1 MKKEL
6 VAYYDPKSTVSEMF
20 RTLRTNIQFI
30 NTTKRN
36 LKTILVT
43 STMPGE
49 GKSWTAANL
58 ATTFAQADKK
68 VVIVDADMR
77 KGRQYSIFDGKP
89 RPGLSNFLSGID
101 PDKNSLPELVQA
113 TDIEN
118 LFLISTGDVPPNPA
132 ELLISD
138 RMNELIEKLQEVA
151 DIIIFDAP
159 PGLVVTDAAILSR
172 YVDSTII
179 VTAANE
185 TKIDALEKTKKA
197 IENVGGKVSGVV
209 INKIPMNSK
218 KYEYY
223 SSYYGSTNLGK
234 KQKGKNK
241 HHSNAAVLSSREA
254 ARPENLPKRS
264 EQKEF
269 DDIYAFKQREDD
281 INEIIKGTN
290 SVDKAQDVLSQINQI
305 NSYLSEEKKKLKGD
319 I

>member
-6 VAYYDPKSTVSEMF
+6 VAFFDPKSTVSEMF
-20 RTLRTNIQFI
+20 RTLRTNIQFM
-30 NTTKRN
+30 NTKKA

-58 ATTFAQADKK
+58 AVTFAQAGKK

-101 PDKNSLPELVQA
+101 PDQNVLPILVQA
-113 TDIEN
+113 TEIEN

-138 RMNELIEKLQEVA
+138 RMNELISQLEEVA

-172 YVDSTII
+172 YVDSTVI
-179 VTAANE
+179 VSAANQ
-185 TKIDALEKTKKA
+185 TKIEAVEKVKKA

-209 INKIPMNSK
+209 INKVPMNSR
-218 KYEYY
+218 KYSYY
-223 SSYYGSTNLGK
+223 SNYYGSTALK
-234 KQKGKNK
+234 KSKNK
-241 HHSNAAVLSSREA
+241 HQAAISPREA
-254 ARPENLPKRS
+254 AKPENQPERKI
-264 EQKEF
+264 EKGF
-269 DDIYAFKQREDD
+269 DDLYAFKQREDD
-281 INEIIKGTN
+281 IKEITRDTI
-290 SVDKAQDVLSQINQI
+290 SVDKAQDVLNQI
-305 NSYLSEEKKKLKGD
+305 NTYLSEEKKKLKGD
-319 I
+319 L

>member
-6 VAYYDPKSTVSEMF
+6 VAFFDPKSTVSEMF
-20 RTLRTNIQFI
+20 RTLRTNIQFM
-30 NTTKRN
+30 NTKKA
-36 LKTILVT
+36 LKTILIT

-58 ATTFAQADKK
+58 AVTFAQAGKK

-101 PDKNSLPELVQA
+101 PDQNVLPILVQA
-113 TDIEN
+113 TEIEN

-138 RMNELIEKLQEVA
+138 RMNELIAQLEEVA

-172 YVDSTII
+172 YVDSTVI
-179 VTAANE
+179 VSAANQ
-185 TKIDALEKTKKA
+185 TKIEAVEKVKKA

-209 INKIPMNSK
+209 INKVPMNSR
-218 KYEYY
+218 KYSYY
-223 SSYYGSTNLGK
+223 SNYYGSTALK
-234 KQKGKNK
+234 KSKNK
-241 HHSNAAVLSSREA
+241 HQAAISPRDA
-254 ARPENLPKRS
+254 AKPENQPERKI
-264 EQKEF
+264 EKGF
-269 DDIYAFKQREDD
+269 DDLYAFKQRESD
-281 INEIIKGTN
+281 IKEITKDTI
-290 SVDKAQDVLSQINQI
+290 SVDKAQDVLNQI
-305 NSYLSEEKKKLKGD
+305 NTYLSEEKKKLKGD
-319 I
+319 L

>member
-6 VAYYDPKSTVSEMF
+6 VAFFDPKSTVSEMF
-20 RTLRTNIQFI
+20 RTLRTNIQFM
-30 NTTKRN
+30 NTKKA
-36 LKTILVT
+36 LKTILIT

-58 ATTFAQADKK
+58 AVTFAQAGKK

-101 PDKNSLPELVQA
+101 PDQNVLPILVQA
-113 TDIEN
+113 TEIEN

-138 RMNELIEKLQEVA
+138 RMNELIAQLEEVA

-172 YVDSTII
+172 YVDSTVI
-179 VTAANE
+179 VSAANQ
-185 TKIDALEKTKKA
+185 TKIEAVEKVKKA

-209 INKIPMNSK
+209 INKVPMNSR
-218 KYEYY
+218 KYSYY
-223 SSYYGSTNLGK
+223 SNYYGSTTALK
-234 KQKGKNK
+234 KSKNK
-241 HHSNAAVLSSREA
+241 HQAAISPRDA
-254 ARPENLPKRS
+254 AKPENQPERKI
-264 EQKEF
+264 EKGF
-269 DDIYAFKQREDD
+269 DDLYAFKQREND
-281 INEIIKGTN
+281 IKEITKDTI
-290 SVDKAQDVLSQINQI
+290 SVDKAQDVLNQI
-305 NSYLSEEKKKLKGD
+305 NNYLSEEKKKLKGD
-319 I
+319 L

>member
-6 VAYYDPKSTVSEMF
+6 VAFFDPKSTVSEMF
-20 RTLRTNIQFI
+20 RTLRTNIQFM
-30 NTTKRN
+30 NTKKA

-58 ATTFAQADKK
+58 AVTFAQAGKK

-101 PDKNSLPELVQA
+101 PDQNVLPILVQA
-113 TDIEN
+113 TEIEN

-132 ELLISD
+132 ELLISE
-138 RMNELIEKLQEVA
+138 RMNELISQLEEVA

-172 YVDSTII
+172 YVDSTVI
-179 VTAANE
+179 VSAANQ
-185 TKIDALEKTKKA
+185 TKIEAVEKVKKA

-209 INKIPMNSK
+209 INKVPMNSR
-218 KYEYY
+218 KYSYY
-223 SSYYGSTNLGK
+223 SNYYGSTALK
-234 KQKGKNK
+234 KSKNK
-241 HHSNAAVLSSREA
+241 HQAAISPREA
-254 ARPENLPKRS
+254 AKPENQPERKI
-264 EQKEF
+264 EKGF
-269 DDIYAFKQREDD
+269 DDLYAFRQREDD
-281 INEIIKGTN
+281 IKEITKDTI
-290 SVDKAQDVLSQINQI
+290 SVDKAQDVLNQI
-305 NSYLSEEKKKLKGD
+305 NTYLSEEKKKLKGD
-319 I
+319 L

>member
-6 VAYYDPKSTVSEMF
+6 VTYFDPKSTVSEMF
-20 RTLRTNIQFI
+20 RTLRTNIQFT
-30 NTTKRN
+30 NTKKVLR
-36 LKTILVT
+36 TILVT

-58 ATTFAQADKK
+58 AVTFAQAGKK

-77 KGRQYSIFDGKP
+77 KGRQYSVFDGKP

-101 PDKNSLPELVQA
+101 PDQNVLPVLVQA
-113 TDIEN
+113 TEIEN

-132 ELLISD
+132 ELLVSD
-138 RMNELIEKLQEVA
+138 RMNEIILQLEEVA

-185 TKIDALEKTKKA
+185 TKIEAVEKVKKA

-209 INKIPMNSK
+209 INKVPMNSR
-218 KYEYY
+218 KYSYY
-223 SSYYGSTNLGK
+223 GNYYGSTATIK
-234 KQKGKNK
+234 KGKNK
-241 HHSNAAVLSSREA
+241 HQAAISPREA
-254 ARPENLPKRS
+254 AKPENQPKRKS
-264 EQKEF
+264 EVGL
-269 DDIYAFKQREDD
+269 DDLYAFKQREND
-281 INEIIKGTN
+281 IKDITKDTI
-290 SVDKAQDVLSQINQI
+290 SVDKAQDVLNQI
-305 NSYLSEEKKKLKGD
+305 NTYLSEEKKKLKGD
-319 I
+319 L